1 LIEQLYA
8 TTLTRSPAEHD
19 ATPASSRNARTDP
32 LAQES
37 PLKLRV
43 LRCSAKRGICGAR
56 GYAESWIGFGTEH
69 RTVPS
74 RSRMSCRSGATHNP
88 ASFNQERSRP
98 ARTGCAPAQAKLNSP
113 ILAAEPSAHT
123 PTGGNCASE
132 RHSRS
137 TVQAFCPA
145 PLRVF
150 QISTAGALAVIPAW
164 GGGGEK

>member
-1 LIEQLYA
+1 MPRLRAAAMPER
-8 TTLTRSPAEHD
+8 TRSRRRARSNSAFCGAPQ
-19 ATPASSRNARTDP
+19 NA
-32 LAQES
+32 
-37 PLKLRV
+37 
-43 LRCSAKRGICGAR
+43 ICGAR
-56 GYAESWIGFGTEH
+56 GYAESWIGFGTEY

-88 ASFNQERSRP
+88 ASFSQERSRP

-150 QISTAGALAVIPAW
+150 QISTAGALAVIPAR
-164 GGGGEK
+164 GGGEKNSPGS